1 MNKEWSELNCK
12 MQFDLKKRETFSE
25 GIETLLRLRKELFDE
40 ILRLENELSP
50 DEMCAAPFLGAKGYH
65 SKTIAYSLWHI
76 FRIEDITAH
85 TLIAGD
91 EQVFFKENYRQRTN
105 SPIITTG
112 NELEGEAI
120 VSFSKALYLEGLFD
134 YVSDTYNATNK
145 LIKSLSYDDMKV
157 KVSEERQNALT
168 ALNVVDCSED
178 AVWLIDYWCGKD
190 TGGLV
195 RMPFSRH
202 IIMHAEA
209 CLRIE
214 ERLKKLR
221 AKKYNTNDKQNLPSA
236 ISDREEIFILL

>member
-1 MNKEWSELNCK
+1 MNREWSELNRK
-12 MQFDLKKRETFSE
+12 MQLDLKKRETFSE

-40 ILRLENELSP
+40 ILRFFSELSHY
-50 DEMCAAPFLGAKGYH
+50 EMCAAPFLGANGYH
-65 SKTIAYSLWHI
+65 SKTVAYSLWHI

-85 TLIAGD
+85 TLVAGD

-120 VSFSKALYLEGLFD
+120 VSFSKALDLGGLFD

-157 KVSEERQNALT
+157 KVSEERRNALT
-168 ALNVVDCSED
+168 PLNVVDCSEN

-221 AKKYNTNDKQNLPSA
+221 TKK
-236 ISDREEIFILL
+236 

>member
-1 MNKEWSELNCK
+1 MKKEWSELNRA
-12 MQFDLKKRETFSE
+12 MQLCLRKRETFSE
-25 GIETLLRLRKELFDE
+25 GIEALLKLRKKIFNE
-40 ILRLENELSP
+40 ISRLENELSP

-65 SKTIAYSLWHI
+65 SKTAAYSLWHI

-91 EQVFFKENYRQRTN
+91 EQIFFNGNYQRRTN

-120 VSFSKALYLEGLFD
+120 VSFSEALDLDGLYD

-145 LIKSLSYDDMKV
+145 LIKSLSFEDMKA
-157 KVSEERQNALT
+157 KIPEERRNALIG
-168 ALNVVDCSED
+168 LNVVDSSEN

-202 IIMHAEA
+202 IIMHVEA

-214 ERLKKLR
+214 ARLKKLQ
-221 AKKYNTNDKQNLPSA
+221 AKK
-236 ISDREEIFILL
+236 

>member
-1 MNKEWSELNCK
+1 
-12 MQFDLKKRETFSE
+12 
-25 GIETLLRLRKELFDE
+25 
-40 ILRLENELSP
+40 
-50 DEMCAAPFLGAKGYH
+50 MCAAPFLGAKGYH
-65 SKTIAYSLWHI
+65 SKTAAYSLWHM

-91 EQVFFKENYRQRTN
+91 EQVFFKGYYQQRTN

-120 VSFSKALYLEGLFD
+120 LSFSKALDLEGLFD

-145 LIKSLSYDDMKV
+145 LIKLLSYDDMKV
-157 KVSEERQNALT
+157 KVSEERQNSLT
-168 ALNVVDCSED
+168 ALNVVDCSEN

-195 RMPFSRH
+195 RMTFSRH

-221 AKKYNTNDKQNLPSA
+221 AKK
-236 ISDREEIFILL
+236 

>member
-1 MNKEWSELNCK
+1 MNKEWSELNRK
-12 MQFDLKKRETFSE
+12 MQLELKKRETFSE
-25 GIETLLRLRKELFDE
+25 GIETLLRLRKQLFDE

-50 DEMCAAPFLGAKGYH
+50 EEMCAAPFLGANGYH
-65 SKTIAYSLWHI
+65 SKTAAYSLWHI

-91 EQVFFKENYRQRTN
+91 EQVFFRENYRQRTN

-120 VSFSKALYLEGLFD
+120 VSFSKALDLGGLYD
-134 YVSDTYNATNK
+134 YASDTYNATNG
-145 LIKSLSYDDMKV
+145 LIRSLSFDDMRE
-157 KVSEERQNALT
+157 KVSEERRNALT
-168 ALNVVDCSED
+168 ALNVVDSSEN

-195 RMPFSRH
+195 KMPFSRH
-202 IIMHAEA
+202 IIMHVEA

-214 ERLKKLR
+214 ARLKKLR
-221 AKKYNTNDKQNLPSA
+221 AKK
-236 ISDREEIFILL
+236 